1 LQKTLA
7 QVGLHNGSFLIK
19 LRFTATD
26 QPLGEALTQ
35 IGQYFKEDEPEE
47 KSNGVSKEVEAV
59 SEGVSKL
66 DSNDRLAGMLIV
78 FIYFIY
84 LQEAERFRHTP
95 WAVSG
100 TLCSVFEDLGGGQK
114 CIEITCSLM

>member
-1 LQKTLA
+1 MQKTLA

-35 IGQYFKEDEPEE
+35 IGQYFKEDEVEE
-47 KSNGVSKEVEAV
+47 KADDVSKEVEAV

-66 DSNDRLAGMLIV
+66 DSNENLTGMLIV
-78 FIYFIY
+78 FFDFGN
-84 LQEAERFRHTP
+84 LKEARRFRHSP
-95 WAVSG
+95 WTVIGA
-100 TLCSVFEDLGGGQK
+100 L
-114 CIEITCSLM
+114 